1 MKIIPS
7 SNDIEQLK
15 DLPIKERQAL
25 LAKAK
30 TKLTAPERLVL
41 NLLKLLMLIPP
52 FYFLARQEWSN
63 LLLSIIATITLF
75 LLVFK
80 RVHFGFLSKHIKKS

>member
-25 LAKAK
+25 LAKAEK
-30 TKLTAPERLVL
+30 KLTAPERLVL
-41 NLLKLLMLIPP
+41 NLLKLTMLIPP
-52 FYFLARQEWSN
+52 FYFLARQEWQYLVLTSVT
-63 LLLSIIATITLF
+63 SFVFFIF
-75 LLVFK
+75 VFK
-80 RVHFGFLSKHIKKS
+80 RVLFKYVAKHF

>member
-25 LAKAK
+25 LAKAEK
-30 TKLTAPERLVL
+30 KLTAPEKLVL
-41 NLLKLLMLIPP
+41 NLLKLVMLVPP
-52 FYFLARQEWSN
+52 FYFLARQEWGN
-63 LLLSIIATITLF
+63 FVLTIVVS
-75 LLVFK
+75 LVFFAFIFK
-80 RVHFGFLSKHIKKS
+80 RVLLRFLSRHLS